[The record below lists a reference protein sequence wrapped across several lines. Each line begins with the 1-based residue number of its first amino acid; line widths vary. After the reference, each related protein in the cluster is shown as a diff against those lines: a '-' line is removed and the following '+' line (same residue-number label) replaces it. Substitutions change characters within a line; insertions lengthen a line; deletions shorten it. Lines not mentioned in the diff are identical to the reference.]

1 MSNKLVSDAYFPR
14 AQEVLLRTDA
24 NPWVRYNVFIRSK
37 SPVCLC
43 GMLFVENFVRMVNET
58 LPAQDKIRLW
68 AYPDGW
74 GVNADVAVR
83 QEYSNCQPVAL
94 LEGRAQ
100 DLIAVETG
108 ILGHLSLS
116 GPATGMTC
124 VVHAAESVPVVD
136 MSARH
141 YCTEMEYSKHLAYAA
156 YVGGAK
162 GTSSPEGWVHTLG
175 LLDARDGYD
184 SRGFDVF
191 HTRRVSVGAYGRPEN
206 AMTYWNWLRRAQR
219 ELASSAERH
228 GFQVVGTIP
237 HALNALLGG
246 SVASAKAFHEV
257 YPEEPLTVLTD
268 YEGRELDVA
277 REAVETFGEKLAA
290 VRLDTHGGR
299 VHQGGQADF
308 AAHAFWEKKYTYEG
322 ARTVTQ
328 GLMAS
333 VEQYGVPRPRYLCG
347 PGVTVEAYMDVR
359 ELLDKLGAHHV
370 KIVLS
375 SGFNAEKVGEFRS
388 WIDPE
393 RTIIGT
399 GSWVGPMDVHP
410 TMDIVEINAAEN
422 REGTQWRSALK
433 AGRVYKPNP
442 ALKEVDVA

>member
-14 AQEVLLRTDA
+14 SQEVLHKFGE

-37 SPVCLC
+37 SPVFLC
-43 GMLFVENFVRMVNET
+43 GMLLVENFVRMVNET

-74 GVNADVAVR
+74 TVKACRALR
-83 QEYSNCQPVAL
+83 QKCNNCEPVAL

-100 DLIAVETG
+100 DLIAMETG

-116 GPATGMTC
+116 GPATGMTH
-124 VVHAAESVPVVD
+124 VVDAADGVPVVD

-141 YCTEMEYSKHLAYAA
+141 YCAEMEYNKHLVYAA

-175 LLDARDGYD
+175 LLDARDD
-184 SRGFDVF
+184 LDARGFDAF

-246 SVASAKAFHEV
+246 SIASAKAFHEV

-268 YEGRELDVA
+268 YEGRELDVV
-277 REAVETFGEKLAA
+277 REAVEAFGEKLAA

-299 VHQGGQADF
+299 VHQGGQTDF
-308 AAHAFWEKKYTYEG
+308 AAQAFWEKKYTYDG
-322 ARTVTQ
+322 ARLVTQ
-328 GLMAS
+328 GLIRS
-333 VEQYGVPRPRYLCG
+333 VEEYGIPRPGYLCG

-359 ELLDKLGAHHV
+359 ELLDQLGAHHV

-410 TMDIVEINAAEN
+410 TMDIVEINAAED
-422 REGTQWRSALK
+422 RAGKQWRPALK
-433 AGRVYKPNP
+433 AGRVYTPNL
-442 ALKEVDVA
+442 ALKEVDVT